1 MKKIRIT
8 PFVIM
13 VGIVLA
19 TAARVYAICHTDMK
33 TGLLFHD
40 TELVCNWIYYGII
53 LLTAVGV
60 VISSHIDTKRGVCG
74 SAGVKPGAKACIAV
88 GFGLLAVVL
97 CACYDGIDEMD
108 ALTPTG
114 FIILADFIAA
124 AALCI
129 IALCTLYSKRFSPGL
144 GFVYILGGGY
154 YVCRGIYCFMI
165 RMAIV
170 TIPEYLIDCLTVICG
185 AVFFVIFA
193 RLFSGNGGR
202 LTTKAFF
209 AWGTMTC
216 VISFSSFLGAA
227 FAKVLPGIAERLPDV
242 PERIVFSPN
251 QAEYYFQSLH
261 GIDAYHMA
269 FPPLPN
275 PAVGVFAAVSMLA
288 VCFSKNAEE

>member
-8 PFVIM
+8 PFVIAA
-13 VGIVLA
+13 GIVLG
-19 TAARVYAICHTDMK
+19 TAARVFAVSRTDMK
-33 TGLLFHD
+33 TGLLLPD
-40 TELVCNWIYYGII
+40 TAFVCNWLYYGII
-53 LLTAVGV
+53 LLAAVGA
-60 VISSHIDTKRGVCG
+60 VISSHIDTKRGACG
-74 SAGVKPGAKACIAV
+74 TVEIKPSAGVCIAV
-88 GFGLLAVVL
+88 GFGLIAAAL

-108 ALTPTG
+108 AFTPTG
-114 FIILADFIAA
+114 FIILVDFIAA

-170 TIPEYLIDCLTVICG
+170 TIPEYLIDCLTTICG
-185 AVFFVIFA
+185 AVFFVMFA
-193 RLFSGNGGR
+193 RLFSGNGGK
-202 LTTKAFF
+202 LTAKAFF

-227 FAKVLPGIAERLPDV
+227 VSKLLPEV
-242 PERIVFSPN
+242 SKRIVFSAN
-251 QAEYYFQSLH
+251 QAEFYFQSLR

-275 PAVGVFAAVSMLA
+275 LAVGVFAAVSMIA
-288 VCFSKNAEE
+288 VCFSNNAEE